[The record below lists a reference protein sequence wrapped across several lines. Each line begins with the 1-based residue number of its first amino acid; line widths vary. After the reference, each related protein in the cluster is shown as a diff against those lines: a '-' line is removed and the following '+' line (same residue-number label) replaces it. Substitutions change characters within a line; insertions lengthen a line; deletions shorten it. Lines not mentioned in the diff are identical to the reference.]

1 MNDIENKIKELTQRF
16 FKNMGFSSEIKSLE
30 MKEDIYFLDLESN
43 DARIL
48 IGEGGDILF
57 KIQSILNKIIN
68 KELGQDLCLDLDI
81 NGYKKTRTQYLIE
94 MSKNLAKEVLESKQ
108 AKSIGNLSAYE
119 RRVIH
124 MQISQFPEL
133 STESCGEGE
142 ERKIIIKPK

>member
-1 MNDIENKIKELTQRF
+1 MNNTESKIKESTQIF
-16 FKNMGFSSEIKSLE
+16 FKNMGFLVEIKSLE
-30 MKEDIYFLDLESN
+30 LKDEIYFLNLESD

-68 KELGQDLCLDLDI
+68 KELDQDLCLDLDI
-81 NGYKKTRTQYLIE
+81 NGYKKTRTQYLMEISE
-94 MSKNLAKEVLESKQ
+94 NLAKEVAESGQ

-124 MQISQFPEL
+124 MQISQFPDL
-133 STESCGEGE
+133 STESVGEGE